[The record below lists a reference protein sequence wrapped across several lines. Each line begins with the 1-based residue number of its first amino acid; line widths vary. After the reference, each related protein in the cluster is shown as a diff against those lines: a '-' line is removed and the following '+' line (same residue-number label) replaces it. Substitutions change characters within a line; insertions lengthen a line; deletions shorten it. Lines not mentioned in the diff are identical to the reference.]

1 MKALFIGGSGYLGKE
16 LMQRL
21 GYDEVS
27 YLSRNQIKD
36 KNFSRF
42 NWIEGDITKIDNVQ
56 DIVKDFDEILYLAG
70 SDSQKDADLFDL
82 NVKGIKNVAAAVK
95 KIDKNQRLVYF
106 SSINVHYGQNEYFR
120 TKRTGEDNASLVK
133 NHLIVRMSFAFGGNE
148 DKFVKMIKDLLG
160 KGVRSFPDGGPI
172 CPVHVEDLA
181 KTLKSAS
188 SITGAIEANSRDMIN
203 FVDCMNIVAKREN
216 MPLVAAKSGFF
227 SRNLG
232 DKISEGGLLDPLMLH
247 RLTLN
252 YYRETSSVMR
262 FVKEPIKF
270 ENYVNA
276 GYAP

>member
-16 LMQRL
+16 LMQRM

-27 YLSRNQIKD
+27 YLSRNKMD
-36 KNFSRF
+36 GKNFSKF

-70 SDSQKDADLFDL
+70 SDSQKDEELFDL
-82 NVKGIKNVAAAVK
+82 NVKGIKNVASAVK
-95 KIDKNQRLVYF
+95 KLDKNQRLVYF

-133 NHLIVRMSFAFGGNE
+133 NHLIVRMSFAFGGND

-160 KGVRSFPDGGPI
+160 KGVRSFPDGGSI

-181 KTLKSAS
+181 KTLKLAS
-188 SITGAIEANSRDMIN
+188 SITGAIEANSREMIN
-203 FVDCMNIVAKREN
+203 FVDCMNIVAQKEN
-216 MPLVAAKSGFF
+216 MPSVTAKSGFF

-232 DKISEGGLLDPLMLH
+232 EKISEGGFLDPLMLH

-252 YYRETSSVMR
+252 YYRETSSVLR
-262 FVKEPIKF
+262 FIKEPIKF
-270 ENYVNA
+270 ENYVSA
-276 GYAP
+276 GYSP

>member
-1 MKALFIGGSGYLGKE
+1 M
-16 LMQRL
+16 
-21 GYDEVS
+21 
-27 YLSRNQIKD
+27 
-36 KNFSRF
+36 
-42 NWIEGDITKIDNVQ
+42 
-56 DIVKDFDEILYLAG
+56 
-70 SDSQKDADLFDL
+70 
-82 NVKGIKNVAAAVK
+82 KGIKNVATAVK
-95 KIDKNQRLVYF
+95 KIDKNQRLIYF

-133 NHLIVRMSFAFGGNE
+133 NHLIVRMSFAFGGND
-148 DKFVKMIKDLLG
+148 DKFLKMIKDILG

-172 CPVHVEDLA
+172 CPVHVEDLS
-181 KTLKSAS
+181 KTIKSAS

-203 FVDCMNIVAKREN
+203 FVDCMNIVAKKEN

-232 DKISEGGLLDPLMLH
+232 DKISEGGFLDPLMLH